1 MLIKAA
7 NVCRKPDLRALGRA
21 SARRPR
27 QEDIPSPRHEPQA
40 SWVIK
45 MFSVIFEVH
54 PKKEQFEL
62 YLALAKDLKP
72 ILQGIDGFV
81 DNERF
86 ESARRPGWI
95 LSHST
100 WRDEK
105 SVVRWRTVAKH
116 HETQQRG
123 RDDVFQDYHLRV
135 GEVVSDTAPPDGVPL
150 AEQRLDE
157 TEVGAGK
164 FATLTEILPA
174 STRAGSLAP
183 SGLADRLSLDR
194 THSAL
199 IDHDVFSS
207 IYSAGKLA
215 LLATWRDR
223 SSAEQFEPQLLTE
236 PDTVRHRV
244 VRIVRDYGMF
254 DRRESP
260 QYYPDIP
267 PGPTT
272 HR

>member
-1 MLIKAA
+1 
-7 NVCRKPDLRALGRA
+7 
-21 SARRPR
+21 
-27 QEDIPSPRHEPQA
+27 
-40 SWVIK
+40 
-45 MFSVIFEVH
+45 
-54 PKKEQFEL
+54 
-62 YLALAKDLKP
+62 LKP

-105 SVVRWRTVAKH
+105 SVVRWRTVARH

-135 GEVVSDTAPPDGVPL
+135 GEIVSDTAPPDGVRL
-150 AEQRLDE
+150 VEQRLDE

-174 STRAGSLAP
+174 PTGPLAP
-183 SGLADRLSLDR
+183 SELADRLSLDR

-207 IYSAGKLA
+207 IYNAGKLA
-215 LLATWRDR
+215 LLASWRDR
-223 SSAEQFEPQLLTE
+223 NSAEQFEPQLLTE
-236 PDTVRHRV
+236 ADAVRHRV

-260 QYYPDIP
+260 QYYPDIQR
-267 PGPTT
+267 GPTT
-272 HR
+272 LR

>member
-1 MLIKAA
+1 MQRTSVASLIFG
-7 NVCRKPDLRALGRA
+7 PLGQA
-21 SARRPR
+21 SARRSR
-27 QEDIPSPRHEPQA
+27 KTSPRHESQA

-54 PKKEQFEL
+54 PKKEQFDL

-72 ILQGIDGFV
+72 ILEGIDGFI
-81 DNERF
+81 DNRRF
-86 ESARRPGWI
+86 KTGGRPGWV

-105 SVVRWRTVAKH
+105 SVVRWRTVARH

-135 GEVVSDTAPPDGVPL
+135 GEIVSDTASPDGVRL
-150 AEQRLDE
+150 VEQRLDE

-174 STRAGSLAP
+174 PTGAGSLAP
-183 SGLADRLSLDR
+183 SELADRLSLDR
-194 THSAL
+194 TRSAL
-199 IDHDVFSS
+199 IDYDVFSS
-207 IYSAGKLA
+207 IYNAGKLA

-223 SSAEQFEPQLLTE
+223 SSAERFEQHLLTG
-236 PDTVRHRV
+236 PDRVRHRI

-260 QYYPDIP
+260 QYYLDIKR
-267 PGPTT
+267 GPTT

>member
-1 MLIKAA
+1 
-7 NVCRKPDLRALGRA
+7 
-21 SARRPR
+21 
-27 QEDIPSPRHEPQA
+27 
-40 SWVIK
+40 VIK

-54 PKKEQFEL
+54 PKKEQFDL
-62 YLALAKDLKP
+62 YLARAKDLRP
-72 ILQGIDGFV
+72 ILQAIDGFV

-135 GEVVSDTAPPDGVPL
+135 GEIVSDTTPPDGVPL
-150 AEQRLDE
+150 VEQRLDE

-164 FATLTEILPA
+164 FATLTEVLPA
-174 STRAGSLAP
+174 PTRSGSLAP
-183 SGLADRLSLDR
+183 SELADRLSLDQR
-194 THSAL
+194 HPAL
-199 IDHDVFSS
+199 IDHDVFAS
-207 IYSAGKLA
+207 IYNAGKLA

-223 SSAEQFEPQLLTE
+223 SSAEQFIPKPLTDA
-236 PDTVRHRV
+236 DTVRHRV

-260 QYYPDIP
+260 QYYPDVP
-267 PGPTT
+267 RGLTT
-272 HR
+272 DR

>member
-1 MLIKAA
+1 MIFGPWPGFGPSIAA
-7 NVCRKPDLRALGRA
+7 GRHHPSLG
-21 SARRPR
+21 
-27 QEDIPSPRHEPQA
+27 HEPQA

-54 PKKEQFEL
+54 PKKEQFDL

-72 ILQGIDGFV
+72 ILEGIDGFI

-123 RDDVFQDYHLRV
+123 RDDVFQDYRLRV
-135 GEVVSDTAPPDGVPL
+135 GEVVSDTVPPDGAPL
-150 AEQRLDE
+150 VEQRLDE

-174 STRAGSLAP
+174 SAGAGSLAP

-194 THSAL
+194 RHPAL
-199 IDHDVFSS
+199 IDYDVFSS
-207 IYSAGKLA
+207 IYNAGKLA
-215 LLATWRDR
+215 LLASWRDR

-236 PDTVRHRV
+236 ADTVRHRV

-267 PGPTT
+267 RGPTV